1 MKIYRVLGSVLVL
14 ALLLAPGRAASVSA
28 LPDEAVSVAAQE
40 DVAVPH
46 VAALAGDVVHA
57 ASCAQTDVQDAVDA
71 AGDGDFVLVPAGHCT
86 WTTPVAAT
94 PAVEIDGKGI
104 TIQGAGVGQ
113 TVITDATGSS
123 WRQTPFW
130 VEGLEGHP
138 FRITGFTFTG
148 QPSAQG
154 VIMVRGTCKS
164 FRIDH
169 CRFDGINGR
178 SIMISGHS
186 YGVIDHCEFI
196 QPYGQGVWVGDLR
209 GDPSGSTS
217 WGEPMSYGT
226 ADAVFIEDSTFI
238 WGSGGDGAV
247 DCADGGRYVFRHNVL
262 EGIGPGN
269 HGMDS
274 RPRSCLQMEIY
285 DNAFNLASH
294 SVYRAIQ
301 SRGGSAVVFN
311 NTIHGDV
318 DTYRVPI
325 GLSSYRSCCY
335 AGAACTPGSAPSH
348 GTCDGTNPLDG
359 NTEPREVYKGWP
371 CKDQIGRGSQQSSQ
385 PFYEWNNTKN
395 GSDVD
400 VTVTNNWIGCT
411 DPQPSDHV
419 QEGRD
424 YFNDTPRPGYT
435 PYTYPHPLTQD
446 LALTASPGDETAY
459 LDWTVADW
467 TYLPPTSTWRITYYS
482 ETVPSPVTY
491 TNIVSST
498 HAYTLSGLTNYEWY
512 TVALNAMVDAA
523 PVLTDTVRVM
533 PTNLFVYLPI
543 TAKED

>member
-1 MKIYRVLGSVLVL
+1 MMRNIQRLLGSVLLLV
-14 ALLLAPGRAASVSA
+14 LLLAPGRAPSVSA
-28 LPDEAVSVAAQE
+28 LPGEASSPRIVAAPAGSVIYAASCSQE
-40 DVAVPH
+40 DVQA
-46 VAALAGDVVHA
+46 
-57 ASCAQTDVQDAVDA
+57 AVDA

-86 WTTPVAAT
+86 WTTPLAST
-94 PAVEIDGKGI
+94 PAVEISGKGI

-113 TVITDATGSS
+113 TVITDATGST

-154 VIMVRGTCKS
+154 IIMIEGTCKN

-169 CRFDGINGR
+169 CRFEDIDGR
-178 SIMISGHS
+178 SIMVSGHT
-186 YGVIDHCEFI
+186 YGVIDHCTFI
-196 QPYGQGVWVGDLR
+196 QPHGQGVWVGDGR
-209 GDPSGSTS
+209 GDPPGSTS
-217 WGEPMSYGT
+217 WNEAMSYGT
-226 ADAVFIEDSTFI
+226 ADAVFIEDCTFI
-238 WGSGGDGAV
+238 WGSGGDGAA
-247 DCADGGRYVFRHNVL
+247 DCTDGGRYVFRYNVL

-285 DNAFNLASH
+285 NNTFNLAPH

-311 NTIHGDV
+311 NTIYGDE

-335 AGAACTPGSAPSH
+335 AGAPCTPGSAPSH

-359 NTEPREVYKGWP
+359 NTEPQEVYKGWP
-371 CKDQIGRGSQQSSQ
+371 CKDQIGRGTSQSSE

-395 GSDVD
+395 GVD
-400 VTVTNNWIGCT
+400 VNITLHEGPPGCI

-419 QEGRD
+419 KEGRD
-424 YFNDTPRPGYT
+424 YYNDTERPEYT
-435 PYTYPHPLTQD
+435 PYVYPHPLTWELD
-446 LALTASPGDETAY
+446 LRGAPAEGAIH
-459 LDWTVADW
+459 LDWAVHA
-467 TYLPPTSTWRITYYS
+467 YLPPTSTWRITYDS
-482 ETVPSPVTY
+482 ETSPSPVVETETL
-491 TNIVSST
+491 TNT
-498 HAYTLSGLTNYEWY
+498 ARAYSLNGLTNYEPY
-512 TVALNAMVDAA
+512 TVTLSTVGVT
-523 PVLTDTVRVM
+523 PPLSDTVCVM
-533 PTNLFVYLPI
+533 PTDIFVHLPLVK
-543 TAKED
+543 KED

>member
-1 MKIYRVLGSVLVL
+1 MKKQRFWKLSLVL
-14 ALLLAPGRAASVSA
+14 ALLLMAPGGAATVSA
-28 LPDEAVSVAAQE
+28 LPGK
-40 DVAVPH
+40 AVPFET
-46 VAALAGDVVHA
+46 VTAFAGNVHPA
-57 ASCAQTDVQDAVDA
+57 ASCAQADVQAAVNA
-71 AGDGDFVLVPAGHCT
+71 ASDGDFVLVPAGHCT
-86 WTTPVAAT
+86 WTTPLAAT
-94 PAVEIDGKGI
+94 PAVEVSGKGI
-104 TIQGAGVGQ
+104 TIQGAGIGQ
-113 TVITDATGSS
+113 TVITDATGST

-154 VIMVRGTCKS
+154 IIMVRGTCKN

-169 CRFDGINGR
+169 CRFEDIGGR
-178 SIMISGHS
+178 SIMVSGHT
-186 YGVIDHCEFI
+186 YGVIDHCAFI
-196 QPYGQGVWVGDLR
+196 QPYGQGVWVGDGR

-217 WGEPMSYGT
+217 WEEAMSYGT
-226 ADAVFIEDSTFI
+226 ADAVFIENSTFI

-247 DCADGGRYVFRHNVL
+247 DCTDGGRYVFRHNVL

-285 DNAFNLASH
+285 DNVFNLASH

-311 NTIHGDV
+311 NVINGDE
-318 DTYRVPI
+318 DTYRIPI
-325 GLSSYRSCCY
+325 GVSSYRSCCY
-335 AGAACTPGSAPSH
+335 AGAPCLDY

-371 CKDQIGRGSQQSSQ
+371 CKDQIGRGTGQSSE

-395 GSDVD
+395 GVDVD
-400 VTVTNNWIGCT
+400 VTVHDGPPGCT

-435 PYTYPHPLTQD
+435 PYEYPHPLTQD
-446 LALTASPGDETAY
+446 LVLDGQPAHEAIH
-459 LDWTVADW
+459 LDWAVAAW
-467 TYLPPTSTWRITYYS
+467 TYLPSTSTWRIDYVGTLGDQ
-482 ETVPSPVTY
+482 VSPITDVISATQ
-491 TNIVSST
+491 
-498 HAYTLSGLTNYEWY
+498 AYTLTGLTNCQWY
-512 TVALNAMVDAA
+512 TVT
-523 PVLTDTVRVM
+523 LTAVGTYHPLSDTACVM
-533 PTNLFVYLPI
+533 PTGRLVYLPLVSRGV
-543 TAKED
+543 E